1 MQKPNRTIIHE
12 YLPPSLL
19 LVLFLWLLFKS
30 SCMNVVKFRAK
41 KACKESCHP
50 PFKMLKATGLPAV
63 MVCSEGECQ
72 SVRGEKRKNSIFMP
86 RALKGT
92 PPVRINERH
101 ASEKGSQNMTDL
113 NTLLF
118 SCWAFC
124 ISCTCLKTALCS
136 CLFGHWAL
144 GSILFMLHTDIKRRG
159 CWFWVLWRFKT
170 RLTSSHRSWWIG
182 LSKIGKGHPV
192 SRSPF
197 WKCTQILIS
206 RIFMEG

>member
-1 MQKPNRTIIHE
+1 MQRK
-12 YLPPSLL
+12 LPPTLQDVEGHRVASSHGLL
-19 LVLFLWLLFKS
+19 WGRVSECQGREKKKLNFDAKGSKRHPS
-30 SCMNVVKFRAK
+30 SQNKL
-41 KACKESCHP
+41 KAC
-50 PFKMLKATGLPAV
+50 L
-63 MVCSEGECQ
+63 
-72 SVRGEKRKNSIFMP
+72 RKRKSEHDRFEYPPIFMLGILHILHMP
-86 RALKGT
+86 KDCF
-92 PPVRINERH
+92 VF
-101 ASEKGSQNMTDL
+101 
-113 NTLLF
+113 LF
-118 SCWAFC
+118 VWP
-124 ISCTCLKTALCS
+124 
-136 CLFGHWAL
+136 L

>member
-12 YLPPSLL
+12 YLPASLL

-86 RALKGT
+86 RAQKGT

-113 NTLLF
+113 NTLLIF
-118 SCWAFC
+118 MLGILHLILHMPKDCFVF
-124 ISCTCLKTALCS
+124 
-136 CLFGHWAL
+136 LFVWPL